1 MRVSE
6 DRYSRDLR
14 RIELAH
20 RLIRHEVRT
29 YWIRAFTRLTDGR
42 IRNLLRSYGL
52 ATDGV
57 RRHRGR
63 PPRLY
68 TRFMPPSKH
77 SEASGL
83 AGLALVWHLVPDEP
97 VRNAS
102 RTLPSLEFG
111 ESLCE
116 AFELFRLI
124 VPGATLNLDRCILLV
139 MALAE
144 RQLTAGRC
152 SQCQAVILLDPLG
165 AKRSLCVSCERQ
177 PFPLAAVSTD
187 PEAATLPDGAPGIE
201 GGGRR
206 GKQQS
211 LF

>member
-1 MRVSE
+1 MFSVAR
-6 DRYSRDLR
+6 LR
-14 RIELAH
+14 RC
-20 RLIRHEVRT
+20 
-29 YWIRAFTRLTDGR
+29 IRARSAWRELNYPIYVPEEHLDVSA
-42 IRNLLRSYGL
+42 LLVKGDSMKVAAVL
-52 ATDGV
+52 K
-57 RRHRGR
+57 RRAALG
-63 PPRLY
+63 
-68 TRFMPPSKH
+68 
-77 SEASGL
+77 SGC
-83 AGLALVWHLVPDEP
+83 AAAPEEP

-102 RTLPSLEFG
+102 RMLPSLEFG

-144 RQLTAGRC
+144 RQLTVGLC

-187 PEAATLPDGAPGIE
+187 PEAATLSDGAPGIE